1 MIHDPI
7 VTVGVQRQP
16 FHRQTSTMFSTLEK
30 LGPKIEEVVESKKE
44 MVYCTTGSSVE
55 LHTLNYVQ
63 VYTSLYT
70 KVAVKCSA
78 TPNTNANKENRD
90 PLVK

>member
-55 LHTLNYVQ
+55 LHTLNYV
-63 VYTSLYT
+63 YTSLWKSQAKICT
-70 KVAVKCSA
+70 
-78 TPNTNANKENRD
+78 RRWW
-90 PLVK
+90 

>member
-55 LHTLNYVQ
+55 LHTLNYV
-63 VYTSLYT
+63 YTSLWKSQAKICT
-70 KVAVKCSA
+70 RRWWRSVVLH
-78 TPNTNANKENRD
+78 PI
-90 PLVK
+90 